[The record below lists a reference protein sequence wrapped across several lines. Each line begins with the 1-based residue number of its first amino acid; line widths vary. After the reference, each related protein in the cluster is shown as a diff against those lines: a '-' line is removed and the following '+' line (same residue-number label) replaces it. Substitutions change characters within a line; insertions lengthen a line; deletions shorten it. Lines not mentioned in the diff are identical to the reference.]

1 MEYGVSDTWHK
12 QGNAHV
18 NSLVEEENITAAQ
31 WGGLIS
37 PSSILNQHTLIRYIS
52 KKDTLSN
59 VNMSK
64 YI

>member
-1 MEYGVSDTWHK
+1 MEYGVSDTWQK
-12 QGNAHV
+12 QGNACV
-18 NSLVEEENITAAQ
+18 NSLVEEETITAAQ

-37 PSSILNQHTLIRYIS
+37 LSSILNQHTLIRYIS
-52 KKDTLSN
+52 KKDILSN